1 MSKRVTKFVDVI
13 LPVAVPNLYTY
24 RVPYEWNDEVE
35 VGKRV
40 MVQFGRKKLY
50 SSIIRNVH
58 EKAPEHYQAKYIES
72 ILDSSPIVLEKQ
84 IQLWEWIASY
94 YMCTIGEVMN
104 AALPS
109 GLKLAS
115 QTKIL
120 LNDIDFDIQSL
131 TDKEYLI
138 VEALQIQNILEMKD
152 VEAILD
158 IKTVYPI
165 IKSLLDKQIIL
176 LAEEVQ
182 EKYKAKKVSFISLHQ
197 NYRSEELI
205 KQAFESLEKA
215 PKQLDAFMVFLQ
227 QIKEDYE
234 AEIKK
239 SVITRIDASL
249 SAAINGL
256 VKKEILSEEKKET
269 NRIPVYTKKTENPYE
284 LSDQQEEA
292 LNSCLKGFSENKPVL
307 LHGVTGSGKTEVY
320 VHLIDKAIKENKQ
333 VLYLLPEIALTTQI
347 ITRLQQFFGDK
358 VGVFHSRF
366 NANERVETW
375 MELLKGNKSKYKVI
389 IGARSSIFLPFTN
402 LGLILVDE
410 EHDGSFKQYDPAPR
424 YHARD
429 TAIFMAKKEKA
440 AILLGSATPSIE
452 SYYNANKEKY
462 HLVELT
468 KRFGGVKLPEILC
481 SDLQKAHKRKEMQS
495 HFSKFLLEHMKEY
508 LDNKEQVIL
517 FQNRRGYNPLWS
529 CEDCGWV
536 PQCKNCDVSMTYHKH
551 IHALKCHYC
560 GYSTKPEKNCQ
571 ACGSHK
577 LKMVGFGTEKI
588 EEELSLFFPDKTIKR
603 MDLDTTRAKNSYQNL
618 IDEFEEGAIDILVG
632 TQMVTK
638 GLDFDNVGMVGVLS
652 GDSLLHYP
660 DFRSFERSFQ
670 LLTQVSG
677 RAGRKEKRGKVIIQ
691 TFTPDHWVIQK
702 VTQND
707 YLGLYHQEI
716 LERKNF
722 KYPPFYRLI
731 KLTVKHRDRDASLHT
746 AKQLKSE
753 LVKKLGS
760 RVLGPEAPYISRI
773 KNRYIYQIII
783 KFERDLS
790 SQKVKEFLNETIQE
804 ISQKKDHKASQIIA
818 DVDFI

>member
-375 MELLKGNKSKYKVI
+375 MELLKGKKSKYKVI

-746 AKQLKSE
+746 AKKLKSE
-753 LVKKLGS
+753 LVKKLGG